1 MKPLVN
7 IHRLIRRI
15 VIRSTNWIGDAI
27 MTTPAVRSIR
37 KNFPHAHITL
47 LAKPW
52 VMPVFQYSPYID
64 DIMHYDANGCHSG
77 LQGKIQLI
85 KDISARQFDT
95 AILLQN
101 AIEAAILTFCARI
114 DRRIGFNTDARGMLL
129 THAVPISKDIK
140 RIHQTQYYVKML
152 ELAGIQNA
160 GLNLELFIGTQDRV
174 SAYRFLKEINSSPEI
189 RWIGLNPSATYG
201 TAKQWF
207 PQRFAQ
213 LADRIAKEYH
223 AGILIFGGP
232 KDRELGEQVCEI
244 MQMPAVNMAGQ
255 TTLGMAMALIQQC
268 HAFITN
274 DSGLMHIACALQTPL
289 VAIFGSTNPITT
301 GPIGPNSH
309 IVQVETPCSPC
320 LLTECPEKH
329 HICMDGV
336 SVDMVYR
343 KVEELL

>member
-1 MKPLVN
+1 MKPLAN
-7 IHRLIRRI
+7 FHRSIRRI
-15 VIRSTNWIGDAI
+15 MIRSTNWIGDAI
-27 MTTPAVRSIR
+27 MTTPAVRAIR

-52 VMPVFQYSPYID
+52 VAPVFQYSPHVD
-64 DIMHYDANGCHSG
+64 HIMHYDANGCHSG
-77 LQGKIQLI
+77 LKGKVQLI
-85 KDISARQFDT
+85 KDISMHQFDT

-101 AIEAAILTFCARI
+101 AIEAAILSFCAGI
-114 DRRIGFNTDARGMLL
+114 DRRVGFNTDARGILL
-129 THAVPISKDIK
+129 THAVPISKAIK
-140 RIHQTQYYVKML
+140 SIHQTQYYVKML
-152 ELAGIQNA
+152 ELAGIPNS
-160 GLNLELFIGTQDRV
+160 GLDLELFIGTQDRM
-174 SAYRFLKEINSSPEI
+174 SAYRFLQKINSSLDI
-189 RWIGLNPSATYG
+189 KWIGLNPSATYG

-207 PQRFAQ
+207 PHRFAT
-213 LADRIAKEYH
+213 LADRLAKNFN

-232 KDRELGEQVCEI
+232 KDKQLGEHVCEM
-244 MQMPAVNMAGQ
+244 MQTPAVNLAGQ

-301 GPIGPNSH
+301 GPIGKNSH

-320 LLTECPEKH
+320 LLTDCPKKH
-329 HICMDGV
+329 HICMDAV
-336 SVDMVYR
+336 KMDMVYQ